1 MVGDT
6 NIQNNDVKCF
16 LTAQNV
22 SGRNVKEHLI
32 LVFGSYS
39 EASKAAGISES
50 RLHQI
55 FMGYKVPVMPD
66 QIKRLSSAW
75 NIDLVVLTQV
85 LEKLNRGILE

>member
-6 NIQNNDVKCF
+6 FSNNSEVKRF

-22 SGRNVKEHLI
+22 SGRNVKDHLI

-39 EASKAAGISES
+39 EASRVAGISES

-66 QIKRLSSAW
+66 QIKRLSYAW

-85 LEKLNRGILE
+85 FEKLNRGVLE

>member
-6 NIQNNDVKCF
+6 FSNNSEVKRF

-32 LVFGSYS
+32 LVFGSYA
-39 EASKAAGISES
+39 EASKVAGISES

-66 QIKRLSSAW
+66 QIKKLSTAW